1 MRGEVGAAAVS
12 FVGDDI
18 TDEDV
23 FAALGA
29 GDLGVR
35 VGPGQTSARRRIG
48 DPGDVLTF
56 VRHLAA
62 AL

>member
-1 MRGEVGAAAVS
+1 MRHEVGAASVA

-23 FAALGA
+23 FALARA

-35 VGPGQTSARRRIG
+35 VGEGDHGERRASAI
-48 DPGDVLTF
+48 P
-56 VRHLAA
+56 APC
-62 AL
+62 